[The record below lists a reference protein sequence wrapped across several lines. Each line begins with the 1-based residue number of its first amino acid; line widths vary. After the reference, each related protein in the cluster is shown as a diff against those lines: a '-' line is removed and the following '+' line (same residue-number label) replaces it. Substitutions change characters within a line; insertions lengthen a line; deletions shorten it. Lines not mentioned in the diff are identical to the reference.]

1 MKKTL
6 SFIGNILTIGM
17 VIWDVV
23 EFLALPLLL
32 LIIGLVNAFPWPYY
46 AIAIGGC
53 FALFIILEVVLF
65 LVFKALGKRYTPL
78 IKRKLEKYNR
88 IHSRDSAEV
97 PSDSDNME
105 KRSGA

>member
-46 AIAIGGC
+46 AIAIGGY

-65 LVFKALGKRYTPL
+65 LVFKALGKRYMPL

-88 IHSRDSAEV
+88 IHSWDLAEV
-97 PSDSDNME
+97 PSDSENMG
-105 KRSGA
+105 KR